1 MSRTGAVDDVDAAP
15 SVTSRSRRIVAPT
28 LAALVPAALIVAWI
42 VHRNTGLYPIV
53 LSDEYTYSVGA
64 RLSPLDASVI
74 PGHLFLLLYRLT
86 SVCGDGFLA
95 CARLLNVAFFVAAA
109 PLVYS
114 VAQRVVPRPYAVAAC
129 LLSLAGPFNAYTA
142 YFMPESMYY
151 FGFWLVV
158 WFVLRL
164 EAGGTVRQWGVAGSL
179 VGLLALVKPHAL
191 FLLPALTFYGA
202 CVASPS
208 GRGGSAV
215 AAGRMGVFVA
225 AAFIVKLGFGWALA
239 GPGGVTLFGSFY
251 GGIASAGG
259 TRWPDVARAALLG
272 VAGHAMALTLL
283 FALPVAMLGA
293 RLAQWKRES
302 LAAERSRF
310 CLLTASLVTSLV
322 VVATVFTAAVA
333 GSGPYETTA
342 RLHLRYYDFSFP
354 LLWIVATIGVD
365 TAGGGADGPR
375 GLRVV
380 CAATCGVGVLWAAVV
395 GFAQFEPNVVDSPDI
410 FAMAFHPTTRR
421 VAAAFALATLA
432 LWVVRPRLATVAFV
446 AAVVPWTAWK
456 SGQQITDQFVPRR
469 TADLYDRAGLLAR
482 ANRAH
487 DEGGAVRVLGDD
499 ASGVYRAMFQID
511 DARSSWTLLAPHE
524 PVTAA
529 AWPVDA
535 RWALIVGDHPVAVP
549 HVTAA
554 IGEGIVLVR
563 RSDAPGP
570 TQ

>member
-1 MSRTGAVDDVDAAP
+1 MAAQTG
-15 SVTSRSRRIVAPT
+15 R
-28 LAALVPAALIVAWI
+28 
-42 VHRNTGLYPIV
+42 
-53 LSDEYTYSVGA
+53 
-64 RLSPLDASVI
+64 
-74 PGHLFLLLYRLT
+74 
-86 SVCGDGFLA
+86 
-95 CARLLNVAFFVAAA
+95 
-109 PLVYS
+109 
-114 VAQRVVPRPYAVAAC
+114 AAC
-129 LLSLAGPFNAYTA
+129 
-142 YFMPESMYY
+142 
-151 FGFWLVV
+151 
-158 WFVLRL
+158 
-164 EAGGTVRQWGVAGSL
+164 
-179 VGLLALVKPHAL
+179 
-191 FLLPALTFYGA
+191 
-202 CVASPS
+202 
-208 GRGGSAV
+208 
-215 AAGRMGVFVA
+215 
-225 AAFIVKLGFGWALA
+225 
-239 GPGGVTLFGSFY
+239 
-251 GGIASAGG
+251 
-259 TRWPDVARAALLG
+259 
-272 VAGHAMALTLL
+272 
-283 FALPVAMLGA
+283 
-293 RLAQWKRES
+293 
-302 LAAERSRF
+302 
-310 CLLTASLVTSLV
+310 
-322 VVATVFTAAVA
+322 
-333 GSGPYETTA
+333 
-342 RLHLRYYDFSFP
+342 
-354 LLWIVATIGVD
+354 
-365 TAGGGADGPR
+365 
-375 GLRVV
+375 VV

-469 TADLYDRAGLLAR
+469 TSDLYDRAGLLAR